1 MAKVNKLLKK
11 TLIKLGPHRMMI
23 RQLGVAPAY
32 NKTGHQIFFLFVAG
46 PLKLFLEL
54 KPLINQVFTT
64 SSKPRWRKPNSAKC
78 NVVYTE
84 NSIRQGF
91 QIVFPTICN
100 EKTPISS
107 IQNTVTNV
115 LPRSTRL
122 TLRQSAADLFISWNH
137 LTNCKKKPIS
147 FSNQRPKLS
156 IYTHF

>member
-1 MAKVNKLLKK
+1 M
-11 TLIKLGPHRMMI
+11 
-23 RQLGVAPAY
+23 
-32 NKTGHQIFFLFVAG
+32 
-46 PLKLFLEL
+46 
-54 KPLINQVFTT
+54 
-64 SSKPRWRKPNSAKC
+64 
-78 NVVYTE
+78 YTE

-137 LTNCKKKPIS
+137 LTNCKKKLSVFQIKDQSYQYIHIFSLFRCDPLFLNAYQCFKCIKVTSCILTFDFLNKSCSLTRTVHLQIIIHSS
-147 FSNQRPKLS
+147 FFKYKKHYYGTL
-156 IYTHF
+156 